1 MAADRENLKDWVYRA
16 VEASG
21 GQTKLVNVAQHIWK
35 HHKEE
40 LEGSGDLFY
49 TWQYEM
55 RWAAQKLRDEG
66 RLTLAGRD
74 WALKR

>member
-1 MAADRENLKDWVYRA
+1 MADREDLKDWVYQA
-16 VEASG
+16 VRENAGRTSVV
-21 GQTKLVNVAQHIWK
+21 KVAQHIWE
-35 HHKEE
+35 HREQE
-40 LEGSGDLFY
+40 LRSSGDLFY

-55 RWAAQKLRDEG
+55 RWAAQQLRKEG